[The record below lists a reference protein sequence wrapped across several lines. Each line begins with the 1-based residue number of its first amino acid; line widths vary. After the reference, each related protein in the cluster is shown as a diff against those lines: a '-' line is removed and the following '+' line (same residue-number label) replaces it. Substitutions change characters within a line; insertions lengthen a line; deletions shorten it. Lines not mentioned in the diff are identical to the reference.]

1 VWAAGHGRCRGG
13 VIQPV
18 ATCNARTRVWGLM
31 PGRSLRT
38 RETVEVETPALSAM
52 SLMVVDASAPQPMQ
66 LLCNR
71 LIYSTVYGGYP
82 VKLLADVRTRVRTIV
97 IFRLL
102 AALERASGGCVQ
114 GAKRPAHTPQS
125 LDTVAKTGCVRT
137 HVRSPGWLLVFRSGS
152 LAGWGGGEPGLDC
165 ILA

>member
-97 IFRLL
+97 KKGQAGGVCR
-102 AALERASGGCVQ
+102 ARSAL
-114 GAKRPAHTPQS
+114 HTPPNPLTRSRKQVVSELMSEAQAGCWFFAVGHWRDGVVGS
-125 LDTVAKTGCVRT
+125 LDWTAYWPR
-137 HVRSPGWLLVFRSGS
+137 RL
-152 LAGWGGGEPGLDC
+152 
-165 ILA
+165 

>member
-13 VIQPV
+13 VIQPT

-66 LLCNR
+66 LQCNR

-82 VKLLADVRTRVRTIV
+82 VKLLVVGFSQWVTGGMGWWGAWIGLHTGLDGYDPANSAVAGYA
-97 IFRLL
+97 L
-102 AALERASGGCVQ
+102 AGCSKRASIRSRSSASC
-114 GAKRPAHTPQS
+114 P
-125 LDTVAKTGCVRT
+125 TVSIRFGHRAANSR
-137 HVRSPGWLLVFRSGS
+137 
-152 LAGWGGGEPGLDC
+152 
-165 ILA
+165 